1 MDERR
6 HPPGRPRAQR
16 SRPQRREAEFELP
29 TADTEGA
36 GDASELAPATD
47 GTVGSPGLN
56 GEGVEELARAFQANA
71 EALQGINEV
80 HARLAESLE
89 RSDRS
94 ELVLQSTGALNDT
107 FRNLTHVQ
115 RALLDEV
122 KTKDKKGS
130 GRLVP
135 LMLIG
140 LLVVFLGG
148 IYAVVV
154 ALENRPAAPPS
165 EARGLGAEDIEIAA
179 NKRMAIFQEGRNK
192 GLEEGERERRR
203 LRDAHDELRGQIQQ
217 LRGDLDESNKLVLT
231 LEGKRAAFES
241 EREVLADRIRELGH
255 AKEAS
260 KALKERIQRIEAD
273 RIQLEARLEAAELE
287 VERVRSDNLRLR
299 TRMAAEMAGLPK
311 EAIEALDDEDA
322 GEGETKAEAD
332 QPVDLPK
339 PDEKKDADPSTVP
352 PPATMTPGDPKSTGP
367 EPAKPGTATPGSVTP
382 GTVTP
387 GRETGDVPA
396 AEGSDGR
403 RTEDYIVRTPARR
416 DSVRRVMNQ
425 LMGASASPG
434 RPIWRVA
441 GIGGLNSQYLADVT
455 LRQYDAGG
463 GLVQV
468 VEAKKMFI
476 AVDESARTVDL
487 IVRDGK
493 QTSRSGGEAALPEG
507 GARIRLATGDALA
520 RMWRGSGLKMISV
533 K

>member
-29 TADTEGA
+29 QAAEPSA
-36 GDASELAPATD
+36 ADASELAPATD
-47 GTVGSPGLN
+47 GTVGAPGLN

-122 KTKDKKGS
+122 KTKDKKGG

-148 IYAVVV
+148 IYAVII
-154 ALENRPAAPPS
+154 ALENRPGIQSPEP
-165 EARGLGAEDIEIAA
+165 RGLGAEDIEIAA
-179 NKRMAIFQEGRNK
+179 NKRMQIFQEGRNK

-217 LRGDLDESNKLVLT
+217 LRGDLDESNKLILS

-255 AKEAS
+255 AKEAG

-273 RIQLEARLEAAELE
+273 KIQLEVRLEAAELE

-311 EAIEALDDEDA
+311 EAIEALEDEEPTAASEDPA
-322 GEGETKAEAD
+322 KDEAAK
-332 QPVDLPK
+332 PVDLPQPTGK
-339 PDEKKDADPSTVP
+339 REDDPSVVP
-352 PPATMTPGDPKSTGP
+352 PPASVNPGDPKPPGVAASQ
-367 EPAKPGTATPGSVTP
+367 PAEAPPTAPASETPVA
-382 GTVTP
+382 
-387 GRETGDVPA
+387 D
-396 AEGSDGR
+396 DGR

-468 VEAKKMFI
+468 VEAKRVFI
-476 AVDESARTVDL
+476 TVDESARTVDL
-487 IVRDGK
+487 IVREGK

-520 RMWRGSGLKMISV
+520 RMWRGSGLKMVNV